1 MPLRLRLMARLSA
14 FGEGELQQFASWDL
28 RSLVAR
34 KQTTAIA
41 EAYREASPAGKRF
54 IEQTV
59 ADIDPSLVETVRSG
73 AQQQV
78 PN

>member
-1 MPLRLRLMARLSA
+1 MPLRLRLMARLDA
-14 FGEGELQQFASWDL
+14 FGDGELQQFASWDL
-28 RSLVAR
+28 RSLIAR

-54 IEQTV
+54 VEQTI
-59 ADIDPSLVETVRSG
+59 ADIDPSVVELVQSE
-73 AQQQV
+73 AQEHL

>member
-1 MPLRLRLMARLSA
+1 MPLRLRLMARLDA
-14 FGEGELQQFASWDL
+14 FGDGELQQSASWDL
-28 RSLVAR
+28 RSLIAR
-34 KQTTAIA
+34 KQTSELA

-59 ADIDPSLVETVRSG
+59 ADIDPSVVELVRSQ
-73 AQQQV
+73 AQEHV

>member
-1 MPLRLRLMARLSA
+1 MPLRLRLMAHLDA
-14 FGEGELQQFASWDL
+14 FDDGELQQFASRDL
-28 RSLVAR
+28 RSLIAR